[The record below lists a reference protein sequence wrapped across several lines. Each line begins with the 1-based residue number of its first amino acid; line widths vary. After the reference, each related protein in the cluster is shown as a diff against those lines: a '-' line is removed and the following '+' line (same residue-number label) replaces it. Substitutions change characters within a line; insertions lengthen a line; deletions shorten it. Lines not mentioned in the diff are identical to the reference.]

1 MVTAPR
7 NCLIM
12 MSSMA
17 CRLQR
22 TAVGAERHARP
33 LRRSVVVSLL
43 RRRGVRVEP
52 DTPGHAWPPD
62 ADRYSFRVYTQSIY
76 GWASP
81 AATPPSPAPSPRPG
95 RLTAHRPDKGV
106 ASSSG
111 SRRPDTRRRT
121 STSNRWTR
129 TNQPGPAAGSQPGSP
144 RYPTLN
150 VPPHIETLR
159 HAFTASAI
167 DHYKR
172 A

>member
-22 TAVGAERHARP
+22 TAVGPERHARP
-33 LRRSVVVSLL
+33 LRRSVVLALL

-62 ADRYSFRVYTQSIY
+62 ADHYSFRVYTKSIY
-76 GWASP
+76 GLASP
-81 AATPPSPAPSPRPG
+81 TAPPPSPAPSPAGSPNRSPPRQG
-95 RLTAHRPDKGV
+95 A